1 MCEAFAKH
9 GAEVLLLTPR
19 YHDMPAADL
28 NDICRFYDVEP
39 LFHMRQIP
47 SLMSLSKPIAD
58 GRRKVRVPWVGG
70 FSLYYS
76 MQREAKSLLKNMD
89 PSTVVYSRSL
99 NGSLAFL
106 QARRRQANPY
116 KVIVEVHALKEQKPF
131 KRFLSVLRAADGL
144 VVISNAVR
152 QELLERFAMPERK
165 ILLAPSAASSALFGK
180 QMDSQEARRRLRLPE
195 MPTVLYAGQ
204 LFPEK
209 GADLLIEAATLLPP
223 TLHTLIVGGHGAY
236 LDTLRQKA
244 KAMRLTNVTLTG
256 FVPPA
261 QVPLYLAAADVL
273 VLPTRRNHINSDYTS
288 PLKLFEYMAAARP
301 IVCADLP
308 VLRDVLRNG
317 ENALF
322 FRSGDAADLAAVI
335 RHLLN
340 DADLGRRLA
349 QQAYKDVQEFTW
361 EKRAEKILYFIRSL

>member
-9 GAEVLLLTPR
+9 GAEVLLLAPH
-19 YHDMPAADL
+19 YHDMPPTDR
-28 NDICRFYDVEP
+28 NEICHFYDVEP
-39 LFHMRQIP
+39 LFLMRQIP

-58 GRRKVRVPWVGG
+58 GRRKLRVPWVGG
-70 FSLYYS
+70 LSLYCS
-76 MQREAKSLLKNMD
+76 MQREAKSLLKNRD
-89 PSTVVYSRSL
+89 DLTVVYSRSL

-106 QARRRQANPY
+106 QARRGQANPY
-116 KVIVEVHALKEQKPF
+116 KVIVEVHAVREQKPF

-152 QELLERFAMPERK
+152 QELLERFGIPERK
-165 ILLAPSAASSALFGK
+165 MLLAPSAVSAALFAEQIGP
-180 QMDSQEARRRLRLPE
+180 QEARRRLRLPE

-209 GADLLIEAATLLPP
+209 GADLLIEAAAFLPP
-223 TLHTLIVGGHGAY
+223 AIHTVIVGGHGAY

-244 KAMRLTNVTLTG
+244 KAMHLTNVTLTG

-273 VLPTRRNHINSDYTS
+273 VLPTRQDHINSDYTS
-288 PLKLFEYMAAARP
+288 PLKLFEYMASKRP
-301 IVCADLP
+301 IVCSDLP
-308 VLRDVLRNG
+308 VLRDILRDG

-322 FRSGDAADLAAVI
+322 FRSGDTSDLAAAI
-335 RHLLN
+335 QRLLN
-340 DADLGRRLA
+340 DTDFGRRLA
-349 QQAYKDVQEFTW
+349 QQAYADVQEFTW